1 MGVNDLSGM
10 ANLKGHLLEIWGKLE
25 KEQGNLPAL
34 QRIWGYSF
42 DAHLLYYNMNFIFI
56 KVYSQ

>member
-1 MGVNDLSGM
+1 M